1 MKRQVKWMVY
11 GIMLLLSVGCREDID
26 ALYGVKGRP
35 GIPVCFTTAW
45 LQDETRLK
53 RGIEGKKNFKD
64 TDVIHVSAEFTLDPQ
79 TTDSKKEEKVTK
91 YTILTLENGA
101 WVNTRTEE
109 QYEMTWPWNA
119 TGDEWRRY
127 GRLQVPRH
135 GTGQGDAGR
144 NGVGLQEDSQ
154 WSGRQD
160 ALRLQRDGSQRYNQ
174 PCVHHG
180 LI

>member
-119 TGDEWRRY
+119 TEAKFTAYYLENWTGPIA
-127 GRLQVPRH
+127 QV
-135 GTGQGDAGR
+135 
-144 NGVGLQEDSQ
+144 GVELELWCWTVLPIATRCSIPTH
-154 WSGRQD
+154 WK
-160 ALRLQRDGSQRYNQ
+160 
-174 PCVHHG
+174 P
-180 LI
+180 